1 MPPRNVH
8 VLLRT
13 IANQRGRTSEQ
24 RVLEACQ
31 LPGRPAWMKSA
42 RAATR
47 AEDHDGIDVVVES
60 DVGKLFV
67 QVKSSRRGKADFE
80 EKRRRARGDY
90 EKLREGKAVGRPKK
104 LQWVEAVLGG
114 GSGSKPGGKALS
126 LELPGG
132 VRLEIADEQQA
143 ILAGRLIRELGR

>member
-1 MPPRNVH
+1 MTNTTESIAGGQLLKTD
-8 VLLRT
+8 VLGRVRT
-13 IANQRGRTSEQ
+13 PVDRREM
-24 RVLEACQ
+24 LLDEFE
-31 LPGRPAWMKSA
+31 KSGVSGKKF
-42 RAATR
+42 AAMT
-47 AEDHDGIDVVVES
+47 G
-60 DVGKLFV
+60 VGYQTFASWI
-67 QVKSSRRGKADFE
+67 Q
-80 EKRRRARGDY
+80 KRRRARGDY

>member
-8 VLLRT
+8 VILGK
-13 IANQRGRTSEQ
+13 IAHQRGRTSEQ

-31 LPGRPAWMKSA
+31 LPARPGWMKSA

-47 AEDHDGIDVVVES
+47 TEDHDGIDVVVES

-80 EKRRRARGDY
+80 EKRRRARVAVVVVGAGDAA
-90 EKLREGKAVGRPKK
+90 EKVLRKVVGELAKVRAGYLRERG
-104 LQWVEAVLGG
+104 
-114 GSGSKPGGKALS
+114 
-126 LELPGG
+126 
-132 VRLEIADEQQA
+132 
-143 ILAGRLIRELGR
+143 AG

>member
-8 VLLRT
+8 AILGK

-31 LPGRPAWMKSA
+31 LPGRPGWMKSA

-67 QVKSSRRGKADFE
+67 QVKSSLRGKADFE
-80 EKRRRARGDY
+80 ERRRRARVAVVVVGAGDAA
-90 EKLREGKAVGRPKK
+90 EKVLRKVVGELAKVRAGYLK
-104 LQWVEAVLGG
+104 ERGG
-114 GSGSKPGGKALS
+114 
-126 LELPGG
+126 
-132 VRLEIADEQQA
+132 
-143 ILAGRLIRELGR
+143 

>member
-8 VLLRT
+8 AILGK
-13 IANQRGRTSEQ
+13 IARQRGRTSEQ

-31 LPGRPAWMKSA
+31 LPARPAWMKSA

-80 EKRRRARGDY
+80 ERRRRARVAVVVVGAGDAA
-90 EKLREGKAVGRPKK
+90 EKVLRKVVGELAKVRAEYLRERG
-104 LQWVEAVLGG
+104 
-114 GSGSKPGGKALS
+114 
-126 LELPGG
+126 
-132 VRLEIADEQQA
+132 
-143 ILAGRLIRELGR
+143 